1 MLLLPENSSLVSD
14 RNESSIGTLYGGS
27 SLTVSWEVVF
37 TQNGTYDLSVIVS
50 WLISGDQR
58 REIVRTT
65 SITIGGEGEPFASFG
80 SFLGLGFI
88 TTCVGL
94 VCVGFFLVKRTNR
107 KGSDSEQTQQEQH

>member
-1 MLLLPENSSLVSD
+1 MLLLPENASLVSD

-65 SITIGGEGEPFASFG
+65 SITIGGEGESFASFG

-88 TTCVGL
+88 TACLSL
-94 VCVGFFLVKRTNR
+94 VCFGFFLVRRTNR